1 MDNTEVAGRTIQMN
15 IAKPKGEKGGDRGGQ
30 GGGRGG
36 GHNKSFNEQPVGS
49 KIFVHNVSEEAT
61 YEDFQ
66 VRLFIF
72 SLILSP
78 VRYSYAN

>member
-15 IAKPKGEKGGDRGGQ
+15 IAKPKGEKPDRRDSQ

-36 GHNKSFNEQPVGS
+36 HNKSWNEQPAGS

-66 VRLFIF
+66 VGFYTLPRF
-72 SLILSP
+72 
-78 VRYSYAN
+78 Y